1 MQRLLVQCSMLVCFA
16 LAITATA
23 FAQSGS
29 IQGSVVDPQGNV
41 ITNAKVI
48 AIDESKGTVARE
60 TQTDQSGS
68 FQALPLL
75 RGTYTVKVE
84 ATGFRAL
91 ERKGLVLDALQILDL
106 GELKLEVGDITNTV
120 VVTGEAPIVETATAN
135 KSFVITSEQVTG
147 IATNGRDFRSLL
159 RTLPGVT
166 SNTQS
171 DFNLAFNTTQGF
183 NVNGLRDSMNNVY
196 LDGTINTDVGAND
209 GQFTQ
214 LSLDAIGEFK
224 VQSSNFNAEY
234 GRNPGVLISAT
245 TKSGGRQFHGTAYE
259 FLRNDALDAR
269 NALSDTKP
277 KLRLNQFGGNIG
289 GPVPLG
295 KFSPMSDPKAFFF
308 FNIEWTR
315 GTRPNG
321 NPFVDVAHPDIL
333 NGDFRRLLR
342 DQVLRYRAEDAQGN
356 PILDA
361 QGNPIMLDSSCQ
373 YPGESAPRG
382 CQVGTVFM
390 PGSIDRD
397 GQGNIRTGAPF
408 ANNMVPRSTW
418 NSNADAFLR
427 VIGSLNR
434 AGAAGTP
441 GVPEQVRVFTQD
453 SYTLKKRQE
462 VVRFDYNINSKNN
475 FFFRW
480 VDDSQDENQGLGM
493 FSNNSY
499 PVLPQFRKKPGS
511 SWSWNLISAVSPT
524 ITNEFIFGYT
534 HYTQVVD
541 IREGVDPATYDRDQ
555 LGFTFPE
562 LFQQGSN
569 LRNKFPAFSCGIG
582 ACDFFSFA
590 NNWESEGRQ
599 FTWTDNVTIAR
610 GRHTFKTGVFFDMS
624 RRGQQPAWTDEV
636 NLDFGAGSTNPMD
649 TGNTFANMLLGNY
662 TSASQSNGKFFGAF
676 KYYGLEFYGQDSWK
690 VSPRFTLEYGLR
702 WAYLGPTYTHG
713 PFLMNYFLADR
724 YNPAQAVEIDPNGAI
739 IPGSGDPLNGLVEE
753 GNGVPKGGVK
763 SRKNNFSP
771 RLGFAYDVFGDGRT
785 AVRGGFGIFY
795 ERIRQNN
802 NYFDGLGNPPVTLT
816 PSLGPGNL
824 SNFGPGLISGAASFP
839 VNLIAIDPEG
849 KIPTIYSWSLGVQ
862 HELPGQIGIDIAYI
876 GNMGR
881 HLMYQRNINQLLLG
895 AELTP
900 GADVD
905 GLRPFRGF
913 NDITL
918 VETGANSNYNALQ
931 MRVGRRFGSSFTF
944 NANYTWG
951 KAITDVDTDSG
962 DSGTIGYFLDRGR
975 ERAVAGFDRTHILT
989 FDYIYNLPKFSTAL
1003 GNTGISRAVFDGW
1016 TVSGV
1021 TRIWSGLP
1029 FTVTSNGNPGTLG
1042 GGVRADYLGGNIYV
1056 KDDASRE
1063 WFNAL
1068 AFGRPANGQL
1078 GNTGR
1083 NAFRGPGFTNF
1094 DVSLFKTF
1102 KFTERVNL
1110 QYRAEFFN
1118 IFNNTQWFGINSG
1131 INVPNENQA
1140 LPLANRGQ
1148 SGFITTARDP
1158 RNIQMALKL
1167 IF

>member
-1 MQRLLVQCSMLVCFA
+1 MQRLLVQCCVLVCFA
-16 LAITATA
+16 FAITATG

-29 IQGSVVDPQGNV
+29 IQGSVLDPQGNV
-41 ITNAKVI
+41 IANAKVV
-48 AIDESKGTVARE
+48 AIDESKGIVIRE
-60 TQTDQSGS
+60 TQTDRNGS
-68 FQALPLL
+68 FQLLPLL
-75 RGTYTVKVE
+75 RGTYTLKVE
-84 ATGFRAL
+84 STGFRAL
-91 ERKGLVLDALQILDL
+91 ERKGLVLDALQILNL

-166 SNTQS
+166 SNAQS
-171 DFNLAFNTTQGF
+171 DFNLGFNSTQMF
-183 NVNGLRDSMNNVY
+183 NVNGMRDSMNNVY

-214 LSLDAIGEFK
+214 MSLDAIGEFK

-269 NALSDTKP
+269 NPLSDTKA
-277 KLRLNQFGGNIG
+277 KLRLNQFGGNIS

-295 KFSPMSDPKAFFF
+295 KFSPMNDPKAFFF
-308 FNIEWTR
+308 FNMEWTR

-321 NPFVDVAHPDIL
+321 SPFVDVAHPDIL
-333 NGDFRRLLR
+333 NGDFSRLLR
-342 DQVLRYRAEDAQGN
+342 SELLMYRDELNMPQTSTC
-356 PILDA
+356 L
-361 QGNPIMLDSSCQ
+361 

-382 CQVGTVFM
+382 CQVGTVFV
-390 PGSIDRD
+390 PGSIERD
-397 GQGNIRTGAPF
+397 ARGNIITGTPF
-408 ANNMVPRSTW
+408 ANNTIPRTLW

-434 AGAAGTP
+434 AGAAV
-441 GVPEQVRVFTQD
+441 VPTNPELVRVFTQD
-453 SYTLKKRQE
+453 SYQLKKRQE

-511 SWSWNLISAVSPT
+511 SWSWNLISSVSPT
-524 ITNEFIFGYT
+524 ITNEFIFGYN
-534 HYTQVVD
+534 HLTQVVD
-541 IREGVDPATYDRDQ
+541 IRPGVDQATYDRDQ
-555 LGFTFPE
+555 LGFTFTE
-562 LFQQGSN
+562 LFPQGSN

-582 ACDFFSFA
+582 ACNFFSFA
-590 NNWESEGRQ
+590 NNWESEARQ
-599 FTWTDNVTIAR
+599 FAWTDNVTISR
-610 GRHTFKTGVFFDMS
+610 GRHTFKTGAFFNMN
-624 RRGQQPAWTDEV
+624 RNGQQPAWTDEV
-636 NLDFGAGSTNPMD
+636 NLNFDPGANNPQD

-662 TSASQSNGKFFGAF
+662 TSASQSNGKFFGDF
-676 KYYGLEFYGQDSWK
+676 KFYGLELYGQDSWK

-702 WAYLGPTYTHG
+702 WAYLGPTFTHG
-713 PFLMNYFLADR
+713 DLLMNYFLVDR
-724 YNPAQAVEIDPNGAI
+724 YDQAQAVTIAPDGSIVPNTGN
-739 IPGSGDPLNGLVEE
+739 PLNGLVEE
-753 GNGVPKGGVK
+753 GNGIPKGGVR

-802 NYFDGLGNPPVTLT
+802 NYFDGLGNPPVTDT
-816 PSLGPGNL
+816 PNLAFGNL
-824 SNFGPGLISGAASFP
+824 DNFGPGLISGATRFP
-839 VNLIAIDPEG
+839 ANLIAIDPDG
-849 KIPTIYSWSLGVQ
+849 NIPTIYSWSLGVQ
-862 HELPGQIGIDIAYI
+862 HELPGQIGVDIAYI

-881 HLMYQRNINQLLLG
+881 HLMYQRNINQALLG
-895 AELTP
+895 TAA
-900 GADVD
+900 GAAVPNA
-905 GLRPFRGF
+905 LRPFRGYGT
-913 NDITL
+913 ITS
-918 VETGANSNYNALQ
+918 VDFGANSNYNALQ
-931 MRVGRRFGSSFTF
+931 TRVGRRFGSNFTF
-944 NANYTWG
+944 NVNYTWG
-951 KAITDVDTDSG
+951 KAITDTDS
-962 DSGTIGYFLDRGR
+962 DSGNTGTIGYFLDRGR

-989 FDYIYNLPKFSTAL
+989 IDYIYNLPKFSSYL
-1003 GNTGISRAVFDGW
+1003 GSNGVARAIIDGW

-1021 TRIWSGLP
+1021 TRVWSGSP
-1029 FTVTSNGNPGTLG
+1029 FTVTSTGNPGTIDSPDTNG
-1042 GGVRADYLGGNIYV
+1042 SPHAVRADYLGGEIYV
-1056 KDDASRE
+1056 KDDASRM
-1063 WFNAL
+1063 WFNPL
-1068 AFGRPANGQL
+1068 VFGRPADGQL

-1083 NAFRGPGFTNF
+1083 NFLRGPGLTNF
-1094 DVSLFKTF
+1094 DLSLFKIF

-1118 IFNNTQWFGINSG
+1118 IFNNTQWFGFTNAVSA
-1131 INVPNENQA
+1131 INVGPGVPVTD
-1140 LPLANRGQ
+1140 LTRGQ
-1148 SGFITTARDP
+1148 TGIINQARDP

-1167 IF
+1167 TF